1 MGSIPTVIN
10 NIYLKQK
17 LSGLNKP
24 VTKENADGWIDKWSN
39 GRANQPTDRWTTFK

>member
-10 NIYLKQK
+10 NNYLKQK

-24 VTKENADGWIDKWSN
+24 VTKENADGWMDKWSN
-39 GRANQPTDRWTTFK
+39 ERTNHATDR